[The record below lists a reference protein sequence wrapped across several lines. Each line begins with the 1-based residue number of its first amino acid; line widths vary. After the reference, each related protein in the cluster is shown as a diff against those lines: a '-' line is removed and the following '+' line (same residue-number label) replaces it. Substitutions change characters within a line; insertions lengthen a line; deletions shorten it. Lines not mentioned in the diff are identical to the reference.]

1 MYWDIDPYNTL
12 VEFSVKHLMINVVKG
27 RFNEVQGSIYLD
39 TQQPENSWV
48 KASVNTASLST
59 GIEQRDIHLRSADF
73 FDVEQYPTI
82 TFESTRVRRTTSKS
96 CVITG
101 NLALRGITHTVS
113 FQTDFNG
120 YARDPFSDGWRLGLL
135 SVATIDRRMFGMH
148 FNQVLDMG
156 ISLVG
161 YDTRIELCIEA
172 VKKPS

>member
-39 TQQPENSWV
+39 TQEPENSWV

-59 GIEQRDIHLRSADF
+59 GSEQRNMHLRSADF
-73 FDVEQYPTI
+73 FDTEHYPII
-82 TFESTRVRRTTSKS
+82 TFESTRVRRIGVQSGV
-96 CVITG
+96 VIG
-101 NLALRGITHTVS
+101 NLTIRGITHTVS

-148 FNQVLDMG
+148 FNQVFDSG

-172 VKKPS
+172 AKKP